1 MELKKKECYHKNVQ
15 KITRTAGTWPY
26 CKPHPQRVPVVII
39 FYIRSEEL
47 KMQKI
52 ELKFDQPEEIIDF
65 VAIMN
70 RYECDA
76 DVKYGSMVV
85 DAKSI
90 VGVLSLARSKTVE
103 VILHTDECQNL
114 LDEIA
119 QFCSIIQKYC

>member
-1 MELKKKECYHKNVQ
+1 
-15 KITRTAGTWPY
+15 
-26 CKPHPQRVPVVII
+26 
-39 FYIRSEEL
+39 
-47 KMQKI
+47 MQKI

-65 VAIMN
+65 VRIMN
-70 RYECDA
+70 RYEYDA
-76 DVKYGSMVV
+76 DVKYGGMVV

-119 QFCSIIQKYC
+119 QFAA

>member
-1 MELKKKECYHKNVQ
+1 
-15 KITRTAGTWPY
+15 
-26 CKPHPQRVPVVII
+26 
-39 FYIRSEEL
+39 
-47 KMQKI
+47 MQKI

-65 VAIMN
+65 VRIMN

-119 QFCSIIQKYC
+119 QHNKKILLIFPWKASVKYRCFFAL

>member
-1 MELKKKECYHKNVQ
+1 MAYNKPGPGC
-15 KITRTAGTWPY
+15 AGY
-26 CKPHPQRVPVVII
+26 LLDV
-39 FYIRSEEL
+39 F
-47 KMQKI
+47 
-52 ELKFDQPEEIIDF
+52 
-65 VAIMN
+65 MN
-70 RYECDA
+70 RYEYDA

-119 QFCSIIQKYC
+119 QFAA

>member
-1 MELKKKECYHKNVQ
+1 
-15 KITRTAGTWPY
+15 
-26 CKPHPQRVPVVII
+26 
-39 FYIRSEEL
+39 
-47 KMQKI
+47 MQKI

-65 VAIMN
+65 VRIMN
-70 RYECDA
+70 RYDCDA

-119 QFCSIIQKYC
+119 QFAA

>member
-1 MELKKKECYHKNVQ
+1 
-15 KITRTAGTWPY
+15 
-26 CKPHPQRVPVVII
+26 
-39 FYIRSEEL
+39 
-47 KMQKI
+47 
-52 ELKFDQPEEIIDF
+52 
-65 VAIMN
+65 MN
-70 RYECDA
+70 RYEYDA

-119 QFCSIIQKYC
+119 QFAA

>member
-1 MELKKKECYHKNVQ
+1 
-15 KITRTAGTWPY
+15 
-26 CKPHPQRVPVVII
+26 
-39 FYIRSEEL
+39 
-47 KMQKI
+47 MQKI

-65 VAIMN
+65 VRIMN

-103 VILHTDECQNL
+103 VILHTDECQEPRVVRQGRYGL
-114 LDEIA
+114 HQRVL
-119 QFCSIIQKYC
+119 SGV

>member
-1 MELKKKECYHKNVQ
+1 MESQKKECYHKNIQ
-15 KITRTAGTWPY
+15 KITRTAGTLAY
-26 CKPHPQRVPVVII
+26 CKPHPQEVPAVIFFI
-39 FYIRSEEL
+39 YDQEEP

-65 VAIMN
+65 VRIMN
-70 RYECDA
+70 RYEYDA

-119 QFCSIIQKYC
+119 QFAA

>member
-15 KITRTAGTWPY
+15 KITRTAGTWLIVSHIPNGCRLGLFFIY
-26 CKPHPQRVPVVII
+26 DQ
-39 FYIRSEEL
+39 EEL

-65 VAIMN
+65 VRIMN

-119 QFCSIIQKYC
+119 QFAA

>member
-1 MELKKKECYHKNVQ
+1 
-15 KITRTAGTWPY
+15 
-26 CKPHPQRVPVVII
+26 
-39 FYIRSEEL
+39 
-47 KMQKI
+47 MQKI

-65 VAIMN
+65 VHIMN

-119 QFCSIIQKYC
+119 QFAA